1 MSSQYDNST
10 GFTTA
15 NTDAASA
22 TINWGTKAELQ
33 NVVAY
38 TVDKG
43 EDTLGTIDDYTSFC
57 ASKSKERISDTQYPE
72 DGRSFSSWN
81 TSNAL
86 YVVAKNYFDNTVKP
100 SMPEV
105 TYDNLLILHGYDA
118 YCFAHNAATG
128 SMHAFGGP
136 TGTGYAFCRDGDEA
150 SKRFHMYICK

>member
-15 NTDAASA
+15 TTDAASA
-22 TINWGTKAELQ
+22 TINWGSKSEFQ

-43 EDTLGTIDDYTSFC
+43 SNTVGSFDDWSSFC
-57 ASKSKERISDTQYPE
+57 ASKSKERISDTMYPE

-100 SMPEV
+100 SMSEV
-105 TYDNLLILHGYDA
+105 TYDNLLILQGSSPS
-118 YCFAHNAATG
+118 CWAHNANEG

-136 TGTGYAFCRDGDEA
+136 TGTGFAFCRGGDSA